1 MMVCLSKFSKLGI
14 AKARLYDIAFEK
26 LNFSL
31 EFRCV
36 FFGSHVCE
44 NDQEVF

>member
-1 MMVCLSKFSKLGI
+1 MMVCLSKLSKLRI
-14 AKARLYDIAFEK
+14 AKARLYDIAFEI

-31 EFRCV
+31 EFTCV